1 MSNTPFTSVPS
12 CIPRHV
18 AIIMDGNGRWAERR
32 GKIRV
37 EGHRAGAKSVRA
49 VVEAAAELKLERLTL
64 FAFSDEN
71 WQRPKMEVEA
81 IMLLLTE
88 YIAKE
93 KKELK
98 KNNIRLTI
106 IGDLAKLAPNRQKAI
121 QDTVAYLAGGTG
133 LNLTLAISY
142 SGRAE
147 LQRAMTRFAKACEE
161 GLATTS
167 ELNANSVREYLDDP
181 TMDDPDLLIRTS
193 GELRLSNF
201 MLWQMAY
208 TELYFTDV
216 LWPDFRSQDF
226 LKALTQFAERDRRY
240 GKLHEMPALEI
251 GRLASPNGTLDA

>member
-1 MSNTPFTSVPS
+1 
-12 CIPRHV
+12 
-18 AIIMDGNGRWAERR
+18 MDGNGRWAERR

-49 VVEAAAELKLERLTL
+49 VVEAAAELKLDRLTL

-98 KNNIRLTI
+98 KNNIKLTV
-106 IGDLAKLAPNRQKAI
+106 IGDLSRLAANRHKAI
-121 QDTVAYLAGGTG
+121 QETIEFLSGGTG

-147 LQRAMTRFAKACEE
+147 LQRAMTRFAKACED
-161 GLATTS
+161 GRMTS
-167 ELNANSVREYLDDP
+167 KELSADTVHEFLDDP
-181 TMDDPDLLIRTS
+181 TMNDPDLLIRTS

-226 LKALTQFAERDRRY
+226 LKALSQFAERDRRY
-240 GKLHEMPALEI
+240 GKLREMPVLEI
-251 GRLASPNGTLDA
+251 GRLASPIGTIDA